1 MEKAK
6 AGVPA
11 QKSRGGAFQENIK
24 TAKKAARA
32 KARLLLKGL
41 SAAER
46 EAQSQKAAAL
56 FLNSSIYKSS
66 ECVAAFFSLPDEV
79 DVFPIIARA
88 FIDKKRVLLPR
99 IVAGSNAMDFY
110 ELAAPLGLASD
121 SVAAPVLGVE
131 AVSDNAAPVLG
142 VESVS
147 DNAAPVLG
155 VESVP
160 PRVSVLQRLKARGLD
175 ESPKS
180 GGLIFGSPGLSDD
193 FALASALGS
202 QTDVN
207 AWGIRE
213 PLPTLPLVSKDKIP
227 ARTAILVPGL
237 AFCNDGRR
245 LGRGKGFYDRYLSE
259 LLAANPAF
267 AERGKIC
274 GYCMVVQV
282 ADTVPTE
289 ENDVRVQA
297 LFC

>member
-6 AGVPA
+6 AA
-11 QKSRGGAFQENIK
+11 AFQGDIK

-32 KARLLLKGL
+32 NARLLLKGL

-46 EAQSQKAAAL
+46 EEQSQKAAAL
-56 FLNSSIYKSS
+56 FLNSSIYKDA
-66 ECVAAFFSLPDEV
+66 ECVAAFFSLADEV

-99 IVAGSNAMDFY
+99 IVVGSNAMDFY
-110 ELAAPLGLASD
+110 ELAAPLCLASD
-121 SVAAPVLGVE
+121 FSAAPVLGVE
-131 AVSDNAAPVLG
+131 AV
-142 VESVS
+142 
-147 DNAAPVLG
+147 
-155 VESVP
+155 P
-160 PRVSVLQRLKARGLD
+160 PRVPVLQN
-175 ESPKS
+175 
-180 GGLIFGSPGLSDD
+180 
-193 FALASALGS
+193 LASALFA
-202 QTDVN
+202 QTEAN

-213 PLPTLPLVSKDKIP
+213 PLPTLPLVAKKDFP

-237 AFCNDGRR
+237 AFCKDGRR

-274 GYCMVVQV
+274 GYCMAVQV

>member
-1 MEKAK
+1 MEKAQD
-6 AGVPA
+6 AVPA
-11 QKSRGGAFQENIK
+11 QKSRGGAFQDNIK

-32 KARLLLKGL
+32 NARLLLKGL

-46 EAQSQKAAAL
+46 EEQSQKAAAS

-66 ECVAAFFSLPDEV
+66 ECVAAFFSLADEV

-110 ELAAPLGLASD
+110 ELAVPLGLASD
-121 SVAAPVLGVE
+121 FSAAPVLGVE
-131 AVSDNAAPVLG
+131 AV
-142 VESVS
+142 
-147 DNAAPVLG
+147 
-155 VESVP
+155 P
-160 PRVSVLQRLKARGLD
+160 PRVSVLQ
-175 ESPKS
+175 S
-180 GGLIFGSPGLSDD
+180 LS
-193 FALASALGS
+193 SALGS

-207 AWGIRE
+207 AWCIRE

-237 AFCNDGRR
+237 AFCKDGRR

-259 LLAANPAF
+259 LVAQNAAF

-274 GYCMVVQV
+274 GYCMAAQLSEN
-282 ADTVPTE
+282 VPTE
-289 ENDVRVQA
+289 ESDVRVQE
-297 LFC
+297 LFCG

>member
-1 MEKAK
+1 MEKAQ
-6 AGVPA
+6 AAVPA

-32 KARLLLKGL
+32 NARLLLKGL

-46 EAQSQKAAAL
+46 EEQSQKAAAS
-56 FLNSSIYKSS
+56 FLNSSIYKSA
-66 ECVAAFFSLPDEV
+66 ECVAAFFSLADEV
-79 DVFPIIARA
+79 DAFPIIERA

-121 SVAAPVLGVE
+121 FSAAPVLGVE
-131 AVSDNAAPVLG
+131 AI
-142 VESVS
+142 
-147 DNAAPVLG
+147 
-155 VESVP
+155 P
-160 PRVSVLQRLKARGLD
+160 PRVPVLQSLKARGLN
-175 ESPKS
+175 ESPKN

-193 FALASALGS
+193 SALASALGS
-202 QTDVN
+202 QTEAN

-213 PLPTLPLVSKDKIP
+213 PLATLPLVSKEKIP

-237 AFCNDGRR
+237 AFCKDGRR

-259 LLAANPAF
+259 LVAQNAAF

-274 GYCMVVQV
+274 GYCMAVQV
-282 ADTVPTE
+282 AENVPTE
-289 ENDVRVQA
+289 ESDICVQE
-297 LFC
+297 LFCG

>member
-6 AGVPA
+6 AA
-11 QKSRGGAFQENIK
+11 AFQGDIK

-32 KARLLLKGL
+32 NARLLLKGL

-56 FLNSSIYKSS
+56 FLNSSIYKDA

-88 FIDKKRVLLPR
+88 FMDKKRVLLPR

-121 SVAAPVLGVE
+121 FSASPVLG
-131 AVSDNAAPVLG
+131 A
-142 VESVS
+142 
-147 DNAAPVLG
+147 
-155 VESVP
+155 ESVP
-160 PRVSVLQRLKARGLD
+160 PRVPVLQN
-175 ESPKS
+175 
-180 GGLIFGSPGLSDD
+180 
-193 FALASALGS
+193 LASALAA
-202 QTDVN
+202 QTEAN

-237 AFCNDGRR
+237 AFCKDGRR

-267 AERGKIC
+267 AGRGKIC
-274 GYCMVVQV
+274 GYCMAVQV
-282 ADTVPTE
+282 SDTVPTE

>member
-1 MEKAK
+1 MEKAQD
-6 AGVPA
+6 AVSA

-24 TAKKAARA
+24 AAKKAARA
-32 KARLLLKGL
+32 NARLLLKGL

-46 EAQSQKAAAL
+46 EEQSQKAAAS

-66 ECVAAFFSLPDEV
+66 ECVAAFFSLADEV

-110 ELAAPLGLASD
+110 ELAVPLGLASD
-121 SVAAPVLGVE
+121 FSAAPVLGVE
-131 AVSDNAAPVLG
+131 AVSESAAQVTG
-142 VESVS
+142 
-147 DNAAPVLG
+147 
-155 VESVP
+155 
-160 PRVSVLQRLKARGLD
+160 LQ
-175 ESPKS
+175 S
-180 GGLIFGSPGLSDD
+180 
-193 FALASALGS
+193 LASALGS

-207 AWGIRE
+207 AWCIRE

-237 AFCNDGRR
+237 AFCKDGRR

-259 LLAANPAF
+259 LVAQNAAF

-274 GYCMVVQV
+274 GYCMAAQLSEN
-282 ADTVPTE
+282 VPTE
-289 ENDVRVQA
+289 ESDVRVQE
-297 LFC
+297 LFCG

>member
-6 AGVPA
+6 AA
-11 QKSRGGAFQENIK
+11 AFQDNIK

-32 KARLLLKGL
+32 NARLLLKGL

-46 EAQSQKAAAL
+46 EEQSQKAAAL

-66 ECVAAFFSLPDEV
+66 ECVAAFFSLADEV

-121 SVAAPVLGVE
+121 FS
-131 AVSDNAAPVLG
+131 AAPVLG

-147 DNAAPVLG
+147 ESAAPVLG
-155 VESVP
+155 
-160 PRVSVLQRLKARGLD
+160 LQNLV
-175 ESPKS
+175 
-180 GGLIFGSPGLSDD
+180 
-193 FALASALGS
+193 SALFA
-202 QTDVN
+202 QTEAN

-213 PLPTLPLVSKDKIP
+213 PLSTLPLVSKDKIP

-237 AFCNDGRR
+237 AFCKDGRR

-274 GYCMVVQV
+274 GYCMAVQV
-282 ADTVPTE
+282 ADNVPTE

>member
-6 AGVPA
+6 AAVPA
-11 QKSRGGAFQENIK
+11 QKSRGGAFQGNIK

-32 KARLLLKGL
+32 NARLLLKGL

-46 EAQSQKAAAL
+46 EDQSQKAAAS
-56 FLNSSIYKSS
+56 FLNSSIYKSA

-79 DVFPIIARA
+79 DAFPIIARA

-110 ELAAPLGLASD
+110 ELAAPVLGLQS
-121 SVAAPVLGVE
+121 
-131 AVSDNAAPVLG
+131 
-142 VESVS
+142 
-147 DNAAPVLG
+147 
-155 VESVP
+155 
-160 PRVSVLQRLKARGLD
+160 
-175 ESPKS
+175 
-180 GGLIFGSPGLSDD
+180 LSS
-193 FALASALGS
+193 ALAA
-202 QTDVN
+202 QTEAN

-213 PLPTLPLVSKDKIP
+213 PLPTLPLVSKEKIP

-237 AFCNDGRR
+237 AFCKDGRR

-259 LLAANPAF
+259 LVAQNAAF

-274 GYCMVVQV
+274 GCCMAVQV
-282 ADTVPTE
+282 AENVPTE

>member
-1 MEKAK
+1 MEKAQD
-6 AGVPA
+6 AVPA

-32 KARLLLKGL
+32 NARLLLKGL

-46 EAQSQKAAAL
+46 EAQSQKAAAS

-66 ECVAAFFSLPDEV
+66 ECVAAFFSLADEV
-79 DVFPIIARA
+79 DVLPIIARA

-110 ELAAPLGLASD
+110 ELAAPVLGLQS
-121 SVAAPVLGVE
+121 
-131 AVSDNAAPVLG
+131 
-142 VESVS
+142 
-147 DNAAPVLG
+147 
-155 VESVP
+155 
-160 PRVSVLQRLKARGLD
+160 
-175 ESPKS
+175 
-180 GGLIFGSPGLSDD
+180 
-193 FALASALGS
+193 LASALGS
-202 QTDVN
+202 QTEAN

-213 PLPTLPLVSKDKIP
+213 PLATLPLVSKEKIP

-237 AFCNDGRR
+237 AFCKDGRR

-274 GYCMVVQV
+274 GYCMAAQLSEN
-282 ADTVPTE
+282 VPTE
-289 ENDVRVQA
+289 ESDVRVQE
-297 LFC
+297 LFCG

>member
-6 AGVPA
+6 AA
-11 QKSRGGAFQENIK
+11 AFQDNIK

-32 KARLLLKGL
+32 NARLLLKGL

-46 EAQSQKAAAL
+46 EEQSQKAAAL
-56 FLNSSIYKSS
+56 FLNSSIYKGSD
-66 ECVAAFFSLPDEV
+66 CVAAFFSLADEV
-79 DVFPIIARA
+79 DVLPIVARA
-88 FIDKKRVLLPR
+88 FMDKKRVLLPR

-121 SVAAPVLGVE
+121 FSAAPVLGVE
-131 AVSDNAAPVLG
+131 AV
-142 VESVS
+142 
-147 DNAAPVLG
+147 
-155 VESVP
+155 P
-160 PRVSVLQRLKARGLD
+160 PRVPVLQRL
-175 ESPKS
+175 
-180 GGLIFGSPGLSDD
+180 LS
-193 FALASALGS
+193 ALAA
-202 QTDVN
+202 QTEAN

-213 PLPTLPLVSKDKIP
+213 PLSTLPLVSKDKIP

-237 AFCNDGRR
+237 AFCKDGRR

-267 AERGKIC
+267 AGRGKIC
-274 GYCMVVQV
+274 GYCMARQIM
-282 ADTVPTE
+282 DNVPTE

>member
-6 AGVPA
+6 AA
-11 QKSRGGAFQENIK
+11 AFQGDIK

-32 KARLLLKGL
+32 NARLLLKGL

-66 ECVAAFFSLPDEV
+66 ECVAAFFSLADEV
-79 DVFPIIARA
+79 DVLPIVARA

-121 SVAAPVLGVE
+121 FS
-131 AVSDNAAPVLG
+131 AAPVLG

-147 DNAAPVLG
+147 ESASPVLG
-155 VESVP
+155 
-160 PRVSVLQRLKARGLD
+160 LQN
-175 ESPKS
+175 
-180 GGLIFGSPGLSDD
+180 
-193 FALASALGS
+193 LASALFA
-202 QTDVN
+202 QTEAN

-213 PLPTLPLVSKDKIP
+213 PLSTLPLVSKDKIP

-237 AFCNDGRR
+237 AFCKDGRR

-267 AERGKIC
+267 AGRGKIC
-274 GYCMVVQV
+274 GYCMAVQI

>member
-1 MEKAK
+1 MEKAQD
-6 AGVPA
+6 AVPA
-11 QKSRGGAFQENIK
+11 QKSRGGAFQDNIK

-32 KARLLLKGL
+32 NARLLLKGL

-46 EAQSQKAAAL
+46 EEQSQKAAAL

-66 ECVAAFFSLPDEV
+66 ECVAAFFSLADEV

-110 ELAAPLGLASD
+110 ELSAPLGLASD
-121 SVAAPVLGVE
+121 FS
-131 AVSDNAAPVLG
+131 
-142 VESVS
+142 
-147 DNAAPVLG
+147 AAPVLG

-160 PRVSVLQRLKARGLD
+160 PRVSVLQTL
-175 ESPKS
+175 
-180 GGLIFGSPGLSDD
+180 
-193 FALASALGS
+193 FA

-213 PLPTLPLVSKDKIP
+213 PLATLALVAKKDFP

-237 AFCNDGRR
+237 VFCNDGRR

-259 LLAANPAF
+259 LLAQNAAF

-274 GYCMVVQV
+274 GYCMAVQIM
-282 ADTVPTE
+282 DNVPTE
-289 ENDVRVQA
+289 ESDVRVQA